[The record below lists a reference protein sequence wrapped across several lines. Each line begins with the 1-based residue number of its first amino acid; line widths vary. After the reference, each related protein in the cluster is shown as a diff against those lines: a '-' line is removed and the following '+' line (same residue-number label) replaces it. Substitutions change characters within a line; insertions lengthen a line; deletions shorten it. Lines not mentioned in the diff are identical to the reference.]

1 MTNEN
6 FDSLKK
12 KYTLLFTS
20 IRDLVAFQKRAN
32 PDGYVM
38 VPQVHL
44 ISAPFSEADIEIA
57 LKQFHAEIKLD
68 VDINL
73 YVRE

>member
-1 MTNEN
+1 MTDKD
-6 FDSLKK
+6 FSCLKK

-32 PDGYVM
+32 PPGYVM

-44 ISAPFSEADIEIA
+44 ISAPFSESDIEIA
-57 LKQFHAEIKLD
+57 LKQFQAEIKLD

-73 YVRE
+73 YVGE